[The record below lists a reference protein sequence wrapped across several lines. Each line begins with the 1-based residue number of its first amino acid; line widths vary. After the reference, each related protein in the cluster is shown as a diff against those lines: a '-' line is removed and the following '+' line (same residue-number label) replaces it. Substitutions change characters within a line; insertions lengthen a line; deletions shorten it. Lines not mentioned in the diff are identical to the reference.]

1 MSQKHKNEKE
11 TSLRRMSWRDV
22 WILGSVLLGILVI
35 LLVFSLRE
43 QKEGSLAVVTVNGS
57 VYGTYNLSKDQEIEI
72 KNQEGKVTNYLV
84 IKDGKADMIQAD
96 CPDQLCVKQKAVSKD
111 KETIVCLPRK
121 VVVEI
126 QSSENLPKLDDVTS

>member
-1 MSQKHKNEKE
+1 
-11 TSLRRMSWRDV
+11 MSWRDV